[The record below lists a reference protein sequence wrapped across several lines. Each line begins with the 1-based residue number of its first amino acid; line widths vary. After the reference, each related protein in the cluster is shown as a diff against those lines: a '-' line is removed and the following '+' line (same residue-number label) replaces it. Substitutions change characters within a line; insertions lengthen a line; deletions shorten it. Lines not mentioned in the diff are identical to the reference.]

1 MRALPALQLSLCLS
15 LLPQDK
21 EVYWEHET
29 QRLKLFYES
38 QQREYQLKFKKM
50 EQLLAL
56 QQFQLKQHKL
66 RQSEQ
71 LQKLQQQLDL
81 TRCSNKSLKCAEQQL
96 QCSALELSQQLN
108 EAHQT
113 VAALRL
119 QLEDSE
125 WKVCERNGEIALLK
139 TQLKEAHVSS
149 PLVLTEYQVFFYLP
163 KTPN

>member
-1 MRALPALQLSLCLS
+1 
-15 LLPQDK
+15 
-21 EVYWEHET
+21 
-29 QRLKLFYES
+29 
-38 QQREYQLKFKKM
+38 M

-96 QCSALELSQQLN
+96 QCSALELGQQLN

-139 TQLKEAHVSS
+139 TQLKEAHVSKPFVATENIEIFTIKYS
-149 PLVLTEYQVFFYLP
+149 GNMHISYCRRFVLHFLKLCLFTDKSL
-163 KTPN
+163 

>member
-1 MRALPALQLSLCLS
+1 
-15 LLPQDK
+15 
-21 EVYWEHET
+21 
-29 QRLKLFYES
+29 
-38 QQREYQLKFKKM
+38 M

-56 QQFQLKQHKL
+56 QQFQLKQHNL

-81 TRCSNKSLKCAEQQL
+81 TRTSNKCLKNSEQQL
-96 QCSALELSQQLN
+96 QCSAQELNQQLN

-113 VAALRL
+113 ISALRV

-139 TQLKEAHVSS
+139 TQLKEAHVSRDGRWNAKQK
-149 PLVLTEYQVFFYLP
+149 LERIRVRE
-163 KTPN
+163 

>member
-1 MRALPALQLSLCLS
+1 
-15 LLPQDK
+15 
-21 EVYWEHET
+21 
-29 QRLKLFYES
+29 
-38 QQREYQLKFKKM
+38 M

-56 QQFQLKQHKL
+56 QQCQLKQHKL

-71 LQKLQQQLDL
+71 LQKLQQQLDM

-113 VAALRL
+113 MAALRL

-149 PLVLTEYQVFFYLP
+149 MLSSSASVS
-163 KTPN
+163 

>member
-1 MRALPALQLSLCLS
+1 M
-15 LLPQDK
+15 
-21 EVYWEHET
+21 YWEHET
-29 QRLKLFYES
+29 QRLKLYHES

-56 QQFQLKQHKL
+56 QQCQLKQHKL

-71 LQKLQQQLDL
+71 LQKLQQQLDM

-113 VAALRL
+113 MAALRL

-139 TQLKEAHVSS
+139 TQLKEAHVSAMFS
-149 PLVLTEYQVFFYLP
+149 SFAPSILISLLFSLRSLKST
-163 KTPN
+163 